1 MEGDGTVSGG
11 AGTDTIRFTGDIGAN
26 VVESTLV
33 NTRVSTVE
41 AIDVR
46 GLSEDQRTVTLT
58 DAALAAQGT
67 STFTITDGQYDATA
81 TTGGLDIDASTLTAA
96 NSIDATFNNRSV
108 ALVTISTGA
117 GATTDTL
124 TFAVGGTT
132 YAAYTAL
139 SATETA
145 DTSAANL
152 VTAINAVAAG
162 TYIAT
167 TDATGVVAVT
177 MANPGAA
184 FPTNATLTSA
194 GSFRL
199 TVGGV
204 ANAAAGAST
213 LPIVAMD
220 NSYTGGAGADTFRV
234 GNVGG
239 GLTSADTLAG
249 GTGTD
254 TLFVTG
260 GTAAAPTVVDMTAV
274 SAIEN
279 ITTVGTGAVTINAFH
294 ASTSLAA
301 TATLTVNAASQTN
314 SLLGLSLNASNSG
327 TAGKL
332 VVTGGAGADT
342 ILGGAGA
349 DTINGGA
356 GNDTITAG
364 AGNDSL
370 TGGDGDDDFVYASET
385 AFSDD
390 TGTTTTMDTVAG
402 GAGND
407 ILQFTTAA
415 STISA
420 AQLANVTGVE
430 IIDLAVT
437 ASSVTLTDAVVDANG
452 GDVQQVRAL
461 GAATVTA
468 SALTAPNSIAVRVQ
482 GTTGTVSVTGGA
494 GADSV
499 TFSGNT
505 TGLLDAT
512 DAVKLGSGTDTIFI
526 TNVDGH
532 TAGTGAASTA
542 TLSTLVTGVESIVI
556 SDLATDQSSG
566 DVTIDLGTFTAS
578 SIIVDGSQLDFGE
591 ELTVTNTTNSS
602 IATSPAARMSVTGGA
617 GNDTL
622 TGGAAAIA
630 DTLIGGGGNDQLTG
644 GAGIDS
650 LSGGAGNDTFVIA
663 TLAHF
668 VGLTSAETVL
678 GGDETD
684 TLSLTA
690 TGTINASDLAAI
702 NSIEIISLGGAGA
715 NSVVLADTVFAAN
728 GATTLSIVDADA
740 TNGVG
745 VNATV
750 LTATNS
756 VTVTT
761 ANGTGDE
768 TITGGAGTDTANVA
782 LYATGPAGDLDSSD
796 SIDFG
801 AGSDTLSL
809 VIRGNIS
816 VDLAGVANV
825 ETISSRIGTTAITGG
840 AGATTDSLTIAA
852 IPTTLITSGSTLTMN
867 FSDRTGAGS
876 VIMNATN
883 SETDKFIINSGAG
896 ADTLYGGSGADS
908 IDGAAGND
916 TISGGS
922 GADTLFGNAGDD
934 TLVGGAGID
943 ALTGGTGSDIFK
955 YTAVSESSGAS
966 VDAIADFTSA
976 DDQIEIA
983 LDYSAITSAVIVNAT
998 VLTAQAGLTDSQGAL
1013 SGERGQAVYDTTNSR
1028 LYVNLNADNLI
1039 TSLDYSVG
1047 VNAASTASGT
1057 IAASDIDFRITGTT
1071 AGDTIAS
1078 TDGNDIIV
1086 GNGGNDSITSAG
1098 GADTITTT
1106 GGADTISSG
1115 AGIDTISAGAGAD
1128 VITGGTGADQITGG
1142 LGSDIFAYSVGD
1154 SDRVVVAG
1162 NDNDTGSDKINDFA
1176 SGDLIRIT
1184 VTSADTTWDMAH
1196 VLVGTATGGVS
1207 AIGAVGGYLATTYLV
1222 QAGVP
1227 ATSTDAYDIAI
1238 IATSDGT
1245 AAAFANAAAAQ
1256 AATVVNL
1263 TGTAAADTLTTGAN
1277 ADTITGGGGAD
1288 NITGG
1293 DGADTINLAAAGA
1306 IETVFLAI
1314 SAADTINGFA
1324 VAEDLINLEVLGAG
1338 NIAGETAIAAN
1349 AASTD
1354 LTTAFIGVFANGADG
1369 TGTTAITDYTDL
1381 SQVVA
1386 FLAGSLTEDGGEVY
1400 VAVINDLLT
1409 QKAYVYNVVVNAV
1422 TTVANTI
1429 EVGDVALVGIV
1440 NISTAAALTTANTT
1454 FTA

>member
-1 MEGDGTVSGG
+1 
-11 AGTDTIRFTGDIGAN
+11 
-26 VVESTLV
+26 
-33 NTRVSTVE
+33 
-41 AIDVR
+41 
-46 GLSEDQRTVTLT
+46 
-58 DAALAAQGT
+58 
-67 STFTITDGQYDATA
+67 
-81 TTGGLDIDASTLTAA
+81 
-96 NSIDATFNNRSV
+96 
-108 ALVTISTGA
+108 
-117 GATTDTL
+117 
-124 TFAVGGTT
+124 
-132 YAAYTAL
+132 
-139 SATETA
+139 
-145 DTSAANL
+145 
-152 VTAINAVAAG
+152 
-162 TYIAT
+162 
-167 TDATGVVAVT
+167 
-177 MANPGAA
+177 
-184 FPTNATLTSA
+184 
-194 GSFRL
+194 
-199 TVGGV
+199 
-204 ANAAAGAST
+204 
-213 LPIVAMD
+213 
-220 NSYTGGAGADTFRV
+220 
-234 GNVGG
+234 
-239 GLTSADTLAG
+239 
-249 GTGTD
+249 
-254 TLFVTG
+254 
-260 GTAAAPTVVDMTAV
+260 
-274 SAIEN
+274 
-279 ITTVGTGAVTINAFH
+279 
-294 ASTSLAA
+294 
-301 TATLTVNAASQTN
+301 
-314 SLLGLSLNASNSG
+314 LLGLSLNASASTTTG
-327 TAGKL
+327 L
-332 VVTGGAGADT
+332 VNVTGGAGADT

-349 DTINGGA
+349 DIINGGG
-356 GNDTITAG
+356 GNDTITSG

-370 TGGDGDDDFVYASET
+370 TGGNDDDDFVYASET

-437 ASSVTLTDAVVDANG
+437 GSSVTLTDAVVDANG

-532 TAGTGAASTA
+532 TAGSGATSTA

-556 SDLATDQSSG
+556 SDLATDQSAG
-566 DVTIDLGTFTAS
+566 DVTIDLGTFTAT

-591 ELTVTNTTNSS
+591 ELTVTNTTNTS
-602 IATSPAARMSVTGGA
+602 ISTSPAAKMSVTGGA

-622 TGGAAAIA
+622 TAGAAAIA

-650 LSGGAGNDTFVIA
+650 LSGGAGNDTFVVA

-715 NSVVLADTVFAAN
+715 NSVVLADSVFSAN
-728 GATTLSIVDADA
+728 GATTLSIVDADT

-750 LTATNS
+750 LTAANS

-768 TITGGAGTDTANVA
+768 TITGGTGTDTVNVA

-796 SIDFG
+796 SIDLG
-801 AGSDTLSL
+801 AGNDTLSL
-809 VIRGNIS
+809 VLRGNIS
-816 VDLAGVANV
+816 IDLAGVANV
-825 ETISSRIGTTAITGG
+825 ETITSRIGTTAITGG
-840 AGATTDSLTIAA
+840 AGVTTSTLTIAA
-852 IPTTLITSGSTLTMN
+852 IPSTLITSGSTLTMN
-867 FSDRTGAGS
+867 FSDRTTAAGS

-934 TLVGGAGID
+934 TLLGGAGVD

-955 YTAVSESSGAS
+955 LAAVSDSSGAS
-966 VDAIADFTSA
+966 VDAIADFASA

-998 VLTAQAGLTDSQGAL
+998 LLTAQAGLTDSQGAL

-1028 LYVNLNADNLI
+1028 LYVNFNADNLI

-1057 IAASDIDFRITGTT
+1057 IAASDVDFRITGTT

-1098 GADTITTT
+1098 GADNITTT
-1106 GGADTISSG
+1106 GGADTVSSG
-1115 AGIDTISAGAGAD
+1115 AGNDTVSAGAGAD
-1128 VITGGTGADQITGG
+1128 VITGGTGADQLTGG
-1142 LGSDIFAYSVGD
+1142 LGSDIFAFSVGD
-1154 SDRVVVAG
+1154 SDAVVVAQA
-1162 NDNDTGSDKINDFA
+1162 DNDTGTDTIADWT

-1196 VLVGTATGGVS
+1196 VLVGTATGTVTN
-1207 AIGAVGGYLATTYLV
+1207 IGAVGAYLATTYLV

-1227 ATSTDAYDIAI
+1227 ATATDGYDIAI
-1238 IATSDGT
+1238 IATSNGT

-1277 ADTITGGGGAD
+1277 NDTITGGGGAD

-1314 SAADTINGFA
+1314 SAADTINTFA
-1324 VAEDLINLEVLGAG
+1324 VAEDIINLEVLGAG

-1386 FLAGSLTEDGGEVY
+1386 FLAGSLTEAAGEVY
-1400 VAVINDLLT
+1400 AIVINDLLT
-1409 QKAYVYNVVVNAV
+1409 QKAYVYNVVVDTV
-1422 TTVANTI
+1422 TTVGATI
-1429 EVGDVALVGIV
+1429 EVGDVALVGTV
-1440 NISTAAALTTANTT
+1440 NITTAAALTIANTA